1 MAFPSTD
8 PKLMHAMA
16 GSVAALAV
24 ASIYYVWKTYFQ
36 LQLQRERTLRERVT
50 YMLWIVAQHVD

>member
-24 ASIYYVWKTYFQ
+24 ASIYYVWKAYFQ
-36 LQLQRERTLRERVT
+36 FQLQRERSLRERVAF
-50 YMLWIVAQHVD
+50 MLWIVAHHVE